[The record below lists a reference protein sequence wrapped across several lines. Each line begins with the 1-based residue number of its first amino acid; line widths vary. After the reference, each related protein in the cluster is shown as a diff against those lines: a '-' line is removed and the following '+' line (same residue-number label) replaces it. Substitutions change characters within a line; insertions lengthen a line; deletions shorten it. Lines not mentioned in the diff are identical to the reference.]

1 MRFLLD
7 TNTFVFMALDPDS
20 LSNDVLTVLNEPDSL
35 LYISAESVKELI
47 VAYRKKRLGTK
58 KWKTAEEM
66 VKAIEDVYYVEILPL
81 KKEHM
86 KTLSRLRINETMAH
100 NDPSDHVIISHAMT
114 EDLILVSS
122 DTRFP
127 FYRRQGL
134 KLLYNER

>member
-1 MRFLLD
+1 MD

-20 LSNDVLTVLNEPDSL
+20 LSNDVLMVLNEPDSL

-47 VAYRKKRLGTK
+47 VAYKKKRLGTK
-58 KWKTAEEM
+58 KWKTAEAM

-86 KTLSRLRINETMAH
+86 ETLSRLRINEAMAH

-114 EDLILVSS
+114 EDMILVSS

-134 KLLYNER
+134 KLLFNER

>member
-1 MRFLLD
+1 
-7 TNTFVFMALDPDS
+7 MALDPDS
-20 LSNDVLTVLNEPDSL
+20 LSNDVLMALNEPDSL

-47 VAYRKKRLGTK
+47 VAYKKKRLGTK

-86 KTLSRLRINETMAH
+86 ETLSRLRVNEAMAH

-114 EDLILVSS
+114 ENMILVSS

>member
-1 MRFLLD
+1 M
-7 TNTFVFMALDPDS
+7 TLDPDS
-20 LSNDVLTVLNEPDSL
+20 LSNDVLMALNEPDSL

-47 VAYRKKRLGTK
+47 VAYKKKRLSTK

-86 KTLSRLRINETMAH
+86 ETLSRLRINEAMAH

-114 EDLILVSS
+114 ENMVLVSS

>member
-1 MRFLLD
+1 MLD

-20 LSNDVLTVLNEPDSL
+20 LSNDVLMALNEPDSL

-47 VAYRKKRLGTK
+47 VAYKKKRLGTK
-58 KWKTAEEM
+58 KWKTAEAM

-81 KKEHM
+81 KKEYM
-86 KTLSRLRINETMAH
+86 ETLSRLRINEAMAH
-100 NDPSDHVIISHAMT
+100 NDPSDHVIISYAMT
-114 EDLILVSS
+114 ENMILVSS

>member
-1 MRFLLD
+1 MRYLLD

-20 LSNDVLTVLNEPDSL
+20 LSNDVLMVLNEPDSL

-47 VAYRKKRLGTK
+47 VAYKKKRLGTK
-58 KWKTAEEM
+58 KWKTAEAM

-86 KTLSRLRINETMAH
+86 ETLSRLRINEAMAH
-100 NDPSDHVIISHAMT
+100 NDPSDHVIISHAIT
-114 EDLILVSS
+114 EDMILVSS

-134 KLLYNER
+134 SLLYNER